1 MSDRYLENWDVVIG
15 LEIHA
20 QLASQTKI
28 FAGDSA
34 TYCEQPNEN
43 ISTVTLGMPGAL
55 PVVNEKAIELSVK
68 MGLALGSEIRKKS
81 VFSRKHYFYPD
92 LPKGYQISQFDLP
105 ICEGGQVEF
114 FVDDELKKVRIE
126 RAHMEEDA
134 GKSTHRGGYSLID
147 YNRAGVPLLE
157 IVTKPDMT
165 SPKEAAEYARTVRSI
180 LRYLEVCDGNLE
192 EGSMRCD
199 CNISLKPKGAK
210 ELGTRTELKNI
221 NSFRFVEKALEFEIS
236 RQAAL
241 LEAGEKITQETRL
254 YDSTKNKTFSMRAK
268 EDAMDYRYFPDPDL
282 LPVELTDDYI
292 QKIRETLPELPK
304 AKAERFQKEYGL
316 PEYDS
321 LVMTSDKTMSIYFE
335 DVAKLSKNSKSAS
348 NWIMGEL
355 LKNLKEDKVEFE
367 DIKIKAGSLA
377 DMIKMIDSGKISGKI
392 AKQVFQEMWNTGEDS
407 TKIIESKGLS
417 QISDPKLVE
426 EIVDKVLAASPGQI
440 EQYRSGKS
448 NLYGFFVGQV
458 MKESKGQANPAL
470 INKFLKEK
478 LDP

>member
-1 MSDRYLENWDVVIG
+1 VSKRYLENWDVVIG

-20 QLASQTKI
+20 QLASETKI

-34 TYCEQPNEN
+34 KYTDEPNKN
-43 ISTVTLGMPGAL
+43 ISTITLGMPGAL
-55 PVVNEKAIELSVK
+55 PVLNDRAVELSVK
-68 MGLALGSEIRKKS
+68 MGLALGSKIKKNS

-105 ICEGGQVEF
+105 ICEGGEVEF

-165 SPKEAAEYARTVRSI
+165 SPKEAAEYARTIRSI

-199 CNISLKPKGAK
+199 CNISLKPKGA
-210 ELGTRTELKNI
+210 EQLGTRTELKNI

-241 LEAGEKITQETRL
+241 LEAGEAIVQETRL
-254 YDSTKNKTFSMRAK
+254 YDSAKNKTFSMRAK
-268 EDAMDYRYFPDPDL
+268 EDAMDYRYFPEPDL
-282 LPVELTDDYI
+282 LPAVLTDDYI

-304 AKAERFQKEYGL
+304 AKAERFQSDYGL

-335 DVAKLSKNSKSAS
+335 DVAKLSKNSKAAS

-367 DIKIKAGSLA
+367 DIKIEAASLA
-377 DMIKMIDSGKISGKI
+377 GMIQLIDSGKISGKI
-392 AKQVFQEMWNTGEDS
+392 AKQVFQEMLKTGVYAK
-407 TKIIESKGLS
+407 KIEESKGLA

-478 LDP
+478 LDS